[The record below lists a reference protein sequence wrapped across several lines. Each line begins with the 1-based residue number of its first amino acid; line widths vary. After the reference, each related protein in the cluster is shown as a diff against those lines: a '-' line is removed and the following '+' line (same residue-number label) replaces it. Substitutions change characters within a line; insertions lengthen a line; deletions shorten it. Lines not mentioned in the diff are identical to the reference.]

1 MQPTRMSFGINREA
15 QFTGPES
22 ARWSPLSGMQS
33 QQQPKPPL
41 RRLSDAVEEAF
52 RFALT
57 RGDLATAEDLLGVLR
72 ALHERDRIKYPE
84 RRNADATLAL
94 AEQELVAK
102 RASRQR
108 RF

>member
-22 ARWSPLSGMQS
+22 ARWSPLSGMQA
-33 QQQPKPPL
+33 QQPPQPL
-41 RRLSDAVEEAF
+41 RRLSDSIEEAF

-57 RGDLATAEDLLGVLR
+57 RGDAATAEDLLEVLR
-72 ALHERDRIKYPE
+72 ALHERDRIKHPE
-84 RRNADATLAL
+84 RRNAEAALHL
-94 AEQELVAK
+94 AEQELAAK